1 MAGELPFE
9 TPLVKLREKIQ
20 ELEQFGKEKG
30 IDFAEEIAR
39 LEERYRQLEEE
50 IYSQITPSQKMHLAR
65 HHQRPTSLDMIGLI
79 FEDFIELHGDRVF
92 GDDLA
97 VVGGLAKL
105 NGVPVTVLGQQR
117 GKDTKDNIARFFG
130 SAHPEGFR
138 KALRLMQQADKFR
151 RPIVTFIDTKGA
163 YPGITAEERGQS
175 EAIARNLR
183 EMAMLRVPVICV
195 VLGEGG
201 SGGALALGVGNR
213 VLMLENAIYS
223 VISPNGAASIL
234 WKDASK
240 ADQAA
245 EAMKITAQDLLEM
258 EVIEEIIPEPR
269 GGAHR
274 DYEATA
280 SAIKEAVVRHLEELS
295 IMHADE
301 LLEDRYRKFRK
312 IGKFTVAGKAKA
324 RVYTGSPA
332 GSAVPAEGSSQEK
345 TSPADSGAAGRA
357 GGEAREREAAAGKA
371 AAEVE
376 AAGKETSNEGGTEEN
391 ASSELVHKQE

>member
-9 TPLVKLREKIQ
+9 SPLVKLREKIK
-20 ELEQFGKEKG
+20 ELEQFGIEKG
-30 IDFAEEIAR
+30 IDFNEEIAR
-39 LEERYRQLEEE
+39 LEERYKQLEDE
-50 IYSQITPSQKMHLAR
+50 IYSNISPSQKMHLAR
-65 HHQRPTSLDMIGLI
+65 HHQRPTSLDLIALI
-79 FEDFIELHGDRVF
+79 FEEFIELHGDRVF

-105 NGVPVTVLGQQR
+105 NGAPVTVLGQQR

-138 KALRLMQQADKFR
+138 KALRLMRQADKFG
-151 RPIVTFIDTKGA
+151 RPIITFIDTKGA

-175 EAIARNLR
+175 EAIARNLL
-183 EMAMLRVPVICV
+183 EMAKLRVPVVCV
-195 VLGEGG
+195 VIGEGG

-213 VLMLENAIYS
+213 VLMLEHAIYS

-274 DYEATA
+274 DYEAVAA
-280 SAIKEAVVRHLEELS
+280 SIKDGILRHLEQLS
-295 IMHADE
+295 LMNPDE
-301 LLEDRYRKFRK
+301 LVLDRYQKFRK
-312 IGKFTVAGKAKA
+312 IGEFE
-324 RVYTGSPA
+324 S
-332 GSAVPAEGSSQEK
+332 
-345 TSPADSGAAGRA
+345 
-357 GGEAREREAAAGKA
+357 A
-371 AAEVE
+371 AAEIE
-376 AAGKETSNEGGTEEN
+376 AVGTGELSKDSTLVGNE
-391 ASSELVHKQE
+391 

>member
-9 TPLVKLREKIQ
+9 TSLVKLREKIL
-20 ELEQFGKEKG
+20 ELEQFGNEKG
-30 IDFAEEIAR
+30 IDFTEEIAR
-39 LEERYRQLEEE
+39 LEERYKQLEDE
-50 IYSQITPSQKMHLAR
+50 IYSNISPSQKMHLAR
-65 HHQRPTSLDMIGLI
+65 HHQRPTSLDLINLI
-79 FEDFIELHGDRVF
+79 FTDFIELHGDRVF

-97 VVGGLAKL
+97 IVGGLAKL
-105 NGVPVTVLGQQR
+105 NGIPVTVVGQQR

-130 SAHPEGFR
+130 SPHPEGFR
-138 KALRLMQQADKFR
+138 KALRLMHQADKFK

-195 VLGEGG
+195 VIGEGG

-213 VLMLENAIYS
+213 VIMLENAIYS

-245 EAMKITAQDLLEM
+245 EAMKITAQDLLSM
-258 EVIEEIIPEPR
+258 EVIEEIVPEPR

-274 DYEATA
+274 DYESTA
-280 SAIKEAVVRHLEELS
+280 EAIKSALVRQLEELS
-295 IMHADE
+295 DLNPDE
-301 LLEDRYRKFRK
+301 LLEDRYHKFRK
-312 IGKFTVAGKAKA
+312 IGRFAENRKSDKLLEEVVTNAVDSPDDPVDHPVEENEKDIEKNTV
-324 RVYTGSPA
+324 T
-332 GSAVPAEGSSQEK
+332 
-345 TSPADSGAAGRA
+345 DAAT
-357 GGEAREREAAAGKA
+357 
-371 AAEVE
+371 V
-376 AAGKETSNEGGTEEN
+376 GKE
-391 ASSELVHKQE
+391 

>member
-9 TPLVKLREKIQ
+9 APLVKLREKIR
-20 ELEQFGKEKG
+20 ELEQFGQEKG
-30 IDFAEEIAR
+30 IDFNEEIAR
-39 LEERYRQLEEE
+39 LEERYKQLEEE
-50 IYSQITPSQKMHLAR
+50 IYSSISPSQKMHLAR
-65 HHQRPTSLDMIGLI
+65 HHQRPTSLDLIELI
-79 FEDFIELHGDRVF
+79 FDDFMELHGDRVF

-105 NGVPVTVLGQQR
+105 NGTSVTVLGQQR

-138 KALRLMQQADKFR
+138 KALRLMRQAEKFG

-175 EAIARNLR
+175 EAIARNLL
-183 EMAMLRVPVICV
+183 EMAKLRVPVVCV
-195 VLGEGG
+195 VIGEGG

-258 EVIEEIIPEPR
+258 DVIEEIVPEPR

-274 DYEATA
+274 DYETTA
-280 SAIKEAVVRHLEELS
+280 VAIKESVVRHLEELS
-295 IMHADE
+295 LMNPDE
-301 LLEDRYRKFRK
+301 LVEDRYRKFRK
-312 IGKFTVAGKAKA
+312 IGQF
-324 RVYTGSPA
+324 
-332 GSAVPAEGSSQEK
+332 AEGGASRAQEK
-345 TSPADSGAAGRA
+345 EAEPIIDS
-357 GGEAREREAAAGKA
+357 
-371 AAEVE
+371 
-376 AAGKETSNEGGTEEN
+376 S
-391 ASSELVHKQE
+391 LVGND

>member
-9 TPLVKLREKIQ
+9 TSLVKLREKIL
-20 ELEQFGKEKG
+20 ELEQFGNEKG
-30 IDFAEEIAR
+30 IDFTEEIAR
-39 LEERYRQLEEE
+39 LEERYKQLEDE
-50 IYSQITPSQKMHLAR
+50 IYSNISPSQKMHLAR
-65 HHQRPTSLDMIGLI
+65 HHQRPTSLDLINLI
-79 FEDFIELHGDRVF
+79 FTDFIELHGDRVF

-97 VVGGLAKL
+97 IVGGLAKL
-105 NGVPVTVLGQQR
+105 NGIPVTVVGQQR

-130 SAHPEGFR
+130 SPHPEGFR
-138 KALRLMQQADKFR
+138 KALRLMHQAEKFK

-195 VLGEGG
+195 VIGEGG

-213 VLMLENAIYS
+213 VIMLENAIYS

-245 EAMKITAQDLLEM
+245 EAMKITAQDLLSM
-258 EVIEEIIPEPR
+258 EVIEEIVPEPR

-274 DYEATA
+274 DYESTA
-280 SAIKEAVVRHLEELS
+280 EAIKSALVRQLEELS
-295 IMHADE
+295 DLNPDE
-301 LLEDRYRKFRK
+301 LLEDRYHKFRK
-312 IGKFTVAGKAKA
+312 IGRFAENRKSDKLLEEVVTNAVDSPDDPVDHPVEENEKDIEKNTV
-324 RVYTGSPA
+324 T
-332 GSAVPAEGSSQEK
+332 
-345 TSPADSGAAGRA
+345 DAAT
-357 GGEAREREAAAGKA
+357 
-371 AAEVE
+371 V
-376 AAGKETSNEGGTEEN
+376 GKE
-391 ASSELVHKQE
+391 

>member
-9 TPLVKLREKIQ
+9 APLGKLREKIE
-20 ELEQFGKEKG
+20 ELQRFGREKE
-30 IDFAEEIAR
+30 IDFSEEIAR
-39 LEERYRQLEEE
+39 LEERYAQLENE
-50 IYSQITPSQKMHLAR
+50 IYSSITPSQKMHLAR
-65 HHQRPTSLDMIGLI
+65 HHQRPTSLDLISLI
-79 FEDFIELHGDRVF
+79 FEDFVELHGDRVF

-105 NGVPVTVLGQQR
+105 DGVPVTVLGQQR

-138 KALRLMQQADKFR
+138 KALRLMQQADKFK
-151 RPIVTFIDTKGA
+151 RPIITFIDTKGA

-183 EMAMLRVPVICV
+183 EMAILRVPVICV
-195 VLGEGG
+195 VIGEGG

-258 EVIEEIIPEPR
+258 EVIEDIVPEPH

-280 SAIKEAVVRHLEELS
+280 AEIKKSLLSHLNDLL
-295 IMHADE
+295 IMNPDE

-312 IGKFTVAGKAKA
+312 IGKFA
-324 RVYTGSPA
+324 
-332 GSAVPAEGSSQEK
+332 
-345 TSPADSGAAGRA
+345 
-357 GGEAREREAAAGKA
+357 EARKEEISAPDEKQIIDSSL
-371 AAEVE
+371 V
-376 AAGKETSNEGGTEEN
+376 GKE
-391 ASSELVHKQE
+391 